1 MKEILEKTFKENNF
15 EINGEKIDKFN
26 DFFNLLLKFNENINL
41 TRITSPEDAAKNIF
55 SIRFMRQITF
65 RKILK
70 LLMLELA
77 VASLQFL

>member
-41 TRITSPEDAAKNIF
+41 TRITSPEDAAK
-55 SIRFMRQITF
+55 
-65 RKILK
+65 KH
-70 LLMLELA
+70 
-77 VASLQFL
+77 FL

>member
-41 TRITSPEDAAKNIF
+41 TYLARRCGKKTFSRFGLCVKLHSAKF
-55 SIRFMRQITF
+55 
-65 RKILK
+65 
-70 LLMLELA
+70 
-77 VASLQFL
+77 